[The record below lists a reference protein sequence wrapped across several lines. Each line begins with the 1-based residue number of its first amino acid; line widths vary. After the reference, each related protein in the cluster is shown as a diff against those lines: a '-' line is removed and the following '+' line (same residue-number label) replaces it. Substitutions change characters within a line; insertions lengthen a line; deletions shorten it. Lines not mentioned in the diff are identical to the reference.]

1 MLLLAISIVQI
12 ILLAA
17 GSAAAFSSPHLPL
30 RHKLKRTSHIKLSAD
45 DELEEQIRA
54 LNKMIGVD
62 DESNDILITTSK
74 RQRNLER
81 EIELLWQ
88 LHPDYLLEESNPDS
102 AENEIIAKFW
112 SIWYGECGA
121 SNEKVLRAFEEE
133 LISGDPSTWNEA
145 EVEYLALIEKHCGN
159 CDAEGNGDD
168 ELDLS
173 LWIEPANR
181 LATLLY
187 MMGRHEESK
196 MWCERILDAKPWHIG
211 ALSGI
216 ILVCMQLNDQEG
228 VKEWASKGM
237 PKLSEETYLPRKEW
251 VERNVAIAKEKLS
264 ELEEVSRNYMKVSR
278 ELETSISEKV
288 GENDDMA
295 WQ

>member
-1 MLLLAISIVQI
+1 MLLLALIQT
-12 ILLAA
+12 LLVV
-17 GSAAAFSSPHLPL
+17 GPVAAFYSNA
-30 RHKLKRTSHIKLSAD
+30 HKFLKCTSQIKLSAD

-62 DESNDILITTSK
+62 DESNDILISTSK

-81 EIELLWQ
+81 EIELLWR
-88 LHPDYLLEESNPDS
+88 LHPDNLLEESNPDS
-102 AENEIIAKFW
+102 AENDIIAEFW

-133 LISGDPSTWNEA
+133 LISGDPSSWNEA

-168 ELDLS
+168 DQLDLS

-187 MMGRHEESK
+187 MMGRNEESK

-216 ILVCMQLNDQEG
+216 ILVCLQLNDQEG
-228 VKEWASKGM
+228 VRKWASKGM
-237 PKLSEETYLPRKEW
+237 PKLSKETYASRREW
-251 VERNVAIAKEKLS
+251 VETNVAFAEVKLS
-264 ELEEVSRNYMKVSR
+264 ELEETSQKHMKVGSDIK
-278 ELETSISEKV
+278 TSISQQM
-288 GENDDMA
+288 GDSDDMA